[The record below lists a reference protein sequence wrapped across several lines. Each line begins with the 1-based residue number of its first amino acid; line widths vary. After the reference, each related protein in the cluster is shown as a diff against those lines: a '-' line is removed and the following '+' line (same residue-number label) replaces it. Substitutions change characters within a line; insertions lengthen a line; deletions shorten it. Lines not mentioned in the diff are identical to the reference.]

1 MTAIRKYG
9 IKNELISVV
18 IPTYNRAYCIE
29 NAIQSV
35 LAQTYS
41 DIEVIVIDDAS
52 NDATRRVIEKIAD
65 SRVRY
70 YLREENCGAAA
81 ARNLGV
87 SYAHGSYIAFH
98 DSDDSWLPDKLKK
111 QMQLYEKN
119 SAYGL
124 VYGRYTMKLDSGNE
138 IVVPDGTE
146 PDDFS
151 GNIFAR
157 LLVKNTIGAPT
168 ILMRKEVFEKVGG
181 FDEDMRCL
189 EDWDF
194 VLKVSKSY
202 EIGFLPEVVMQ
213 ASTTQGGLSSDV
225 SGYFQNRLYLLR
237 KYLVNYK
244 DIGTLEQVLIDIL
257 QKAQNAS
264 VLPQVQKM
272 MELVLK
278 M

>member
-1 MTAIRKYG
+1 M
-9 IKNELISVV
+9 ELISVV

-35 LAQTYS
+35 LSQTYS
-41 DIEVIVIDDAS
+41 NIEVIVIDDAS
-52 NDATRRVIEKIAD
+52 DDATTQVVEKITD

-70 YLREENCGAAA
+70 YLREENHGAAV

-87 SYAHGSYIAFH
+87 YYARGSYIAFH
-98 DSDDSWLPDKLKK
+98 DSDDLWLPDKLEK

-119 SAYGL
+119 LGYGL
-124 VYGRYTMKLDSGNE
+124 VYGRYTMKLDSRNE
-138 IVVPDGTE
+138 IMVPDRGE
-146 PDDFS
+146 PDDLS
-151 GNIFAR
+151 GNIFAS

-244 DIGTLEQVLIDIL
+244 DTGKLEQVLLDIL
-257 QKAQNAS
+257 QKAQNAG
-264 VLPQVQKM
+264 VLSQVQKM
-272 MELVLK
+272 MELVFK

>member
-1 MTAIRKYG
+1 M
-9 IKNELISVV
+9 ELISVV

-29 NAIQSV
+29 NAIRSV

-52 NDATRRVIEKIAD
+52 DDTTRQVVEKIAD

-70 YLREENCGAAA
+70 YLREENRGAAA

-87 SYAHGSYIAFH
+87 SYARGSYIAFH
-98 DSDDSWLPDKLKK
+98 DSDDLWLPDKLEK
-111 QMQLYEKN
+111 QMHLYEKN
-119 SAYGL
+119 LSYGL
-124 VYGRYTMKLDSGNE
+124 VYGCYMMKLDSGNE
-138 IVVPDGTE
+138 IVVPDCSE
-146 PDDFS
+146 PDGLS

-168 ILMRKEVFEKVGG
+168 ILMRKDVFEKIGG

-194 VLKVSKSY
+194 VLKVSKAY
-202 EIGFLPEVVMQ
+202 EIGFLPEVVME

-225 SGYFQNRLYLLR
+225 SGYFQNRIYLLR
-237 KYLVNYK
+237 KYLVDYK
-244 DIGTLEQVLIDIL
+244 ETGTLESVLNDIVE
-257 QKAQNAS
+257 KAGRLG
-264 VLPQVQKM
+264 VLPQVQKI
-272 MELVLK
+272 MELIFSI
-278 M
+278 